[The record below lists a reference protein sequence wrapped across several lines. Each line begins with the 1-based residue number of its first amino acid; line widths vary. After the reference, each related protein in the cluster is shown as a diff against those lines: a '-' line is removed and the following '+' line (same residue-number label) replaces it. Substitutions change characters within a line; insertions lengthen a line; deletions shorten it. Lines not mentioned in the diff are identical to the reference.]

1 MAQNKEKTA
10 PDWERIEADYR
21 AGILSLREIA
31 ALDGNVTHQAIAKR
45 AKKES
50 WEQDLTAKIKAKAEA
65 LVAKQVVD
73 SSVASSKAATAKEVI
88 EANAARIAQVRGE
101 HRSVISR
108 SRNLTLKLLD
118 ELEATTDGAEVF
130 ERLGELMHSP
140 DEKGMDKLNELYRK
154 VISLPSR
161 VGSMKTLSDTLK
173 NLIGL
178 EREAYGLVT
187 GKDADKDGQLETVT
201 RVELIPMRSNG
212 NSSD

>member
-45 AKKES
+45 AKKEG

-73 SSVASSKAATAKEVI
+73 SAAASSRAATAQEVI

-101 HRSVISR
+101 HRGVISR

-118 ELEATTDGAEVF
+118 ELEATTDNAELF
-130 ERLGELMHSP
+130 EQLGELMHSP
-140 DEKGMDKLNELYRK
+140 DEKGADKLNELYRK

-187 GKDADKDGQLETVT
+187 GKDEDKGDSAEITQIERKIV
-201 RVELIPMRSNG
+201 RSN
-212 NSSD
+212 N